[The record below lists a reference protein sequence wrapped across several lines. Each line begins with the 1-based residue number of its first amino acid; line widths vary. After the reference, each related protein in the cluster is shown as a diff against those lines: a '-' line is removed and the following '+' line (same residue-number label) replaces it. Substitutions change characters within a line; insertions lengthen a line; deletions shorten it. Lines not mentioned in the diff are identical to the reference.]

1 MTYLGSKKK
10 YSKYIVPILQ
20 KAIDENNI
28 DTFVDC
34 CVGGSNIIKEI
45 KAKNRIGIDN
55 NKYLIALMKEMQK
68 PNIEFPKKHTR
79 EDRDKAKEY
88 NNSLPDWYIGL
99 TSIFS
104 SYNTRGFAGGFI
116 HGEIGEKQYNGRVN
130 TAKKDIPKIL
140 NIKYFCLDYHDL
152 INFQNCVIY
161 VDPPYAGT
169 KKYDTSK
176 DFNYEEFWQ
185 IIRKISKNNIVFV
198 SEMHAPEDFKI
209 VWEMEVKRTIGDRT
223 IKAIERLYKYNF

>member
-1 MTYLGSKKK
+1 MTYLGSKK

-68 PNIEFPKKHTR
+68 PNFEFPKKPTR
-79 EDRDKAKEY
+79 EDWDKAKEY

-99 TSIFS
+99 TSIF
-104 SYNTRGFAGGFI
+104 FFV
-116 HGEIGEKQYNGRVN
+116 QYPRICGWFYSWRN
-130 TAKKDIPKIL
+130 
-140 NIKYFCLDYHDL
+140 
-152 INFQNCVIY
+152 
-161 VDPPYAGT
+161 
-169 KKYDTSK
+169 
-176 DFNYEEFWQ
+176 W
-185 IIRKISKNNIVFV
+185 RK
-198 SEMHAPEDFKI
+198 
-209 VWEMEVKRTIGDRT
+209 TI
-223 IKAIERLYKYNF
+223 